1 LRRLKSR
8 LGPQKAVLATAH
20 KLARQVYQAL
30 KSGMLPATLSA
41 AEYAAAQHARAVEA
55 LKRKARRL
63 GLVVTE
69 GVAQAAAAPSS

>member
-1 LRRLKSR
+1 LRRLKAR

-30 KSGMLPATLSA
+30 RSGVMPARLSA
-41 AEYAAAQHARAVEA
+41 AEYAAARPARAAEA
-55 LKRKARRL
+55 LKKKARRL